1 MASLRFMS
9 SKRDS
14 IKVMKMKSNG
24 ARETPRFLFQA
35 FLLKRRRRRG
45 GKNQRNQND
54 SESKKE
60 GMKLNIGVE
69 IRGSSW
75 IASDHR
81 SQRSCSELS
90 NPGFLTHTCNIHRD
104 IFAFRHRRRDAIRC
118 LPRYYVAGIARFLV
132 HFFFSSFFF
141 FILLEIDPAGSS
153 FSGEIFLS
161 PGVNRG
167 ILFWIE
173 NKRRERRRSV
183 KYFKVSMWD
192 FLNCSPSG
200 IGMNTEVE
208 EFWWILCAQCSMIW
222 R

>member
-1 MASLRFMS
+1 MATIRFMS

-141 FILLEIDPAGSS
+141 FYTFRNRSCRIE
-153 FSGEIFLS
+153 FQRWNIFI
-161 PGVNRG
+161 P
-167 ILFWIE
+167 
-173 NKRRERRRSV
+173 RRESRNLI
-183 KYFKVSMWD
+183 
-192 FLNCSPSG
+192 LNREQAAWKK
-200 IGMNTEVE
+200 T
-208 EFWWILCAQCSMIW
+208 
-222 R
+222 